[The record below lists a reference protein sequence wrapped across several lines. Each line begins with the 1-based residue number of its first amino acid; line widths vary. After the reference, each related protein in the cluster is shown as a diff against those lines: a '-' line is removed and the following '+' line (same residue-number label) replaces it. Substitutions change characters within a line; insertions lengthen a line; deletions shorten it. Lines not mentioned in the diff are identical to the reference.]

1 MLMLY
6 RPRQTYMPYRRP
18 RPYMQQDA
26 YNRQLQQQ
34 FQASR
39 RVPAPEPSEVVPVQA
54 LKDLAELH
62 DSGELTDD
70 EFAQAKTRLLAD
82 S

>member
-1 MLMLY
+1 MLYLY

-18 RPYMQQDA
+18 RPYTQQDA
-26 YNRQLQQQ
+26 YNRQMQQQ

-39 RVPAPEPSEVVPVQA
+39 RVPPPEPAEGLPVQA

-62 DSGELTDD
+62 DSGALTDD
-70 EFAQAKTRLLAD
+70 EFAEAKSRLLAD
-82 S
+82 R